1 MLKAAVI
8 GVGAMGENHA
18 RIYSELTDV
27 ELIGV
32 ADNDLDKARRVAARY
47 GTIAYD
53 NVCDLL
59 ACQPDVTSL
68 VVPTSLHRDV
78 GIVVAEAGV
87 NMLVEKPLAD
97 TIPAAR
103 DIVDAC
109 ERNRVSLMV
118 GHVERFNPV
127 VAVVRREIAGE
138 PVCLMEITRIGPFPP
153 RIKDVGIIID
163 LATHDVDLIRYL
175 TGSEFEKAFSLT
187 SCNLIKHEDV
197 AILGFEMTD
206 GTLARVTTNWLTPFK
221 VRELTVATP
230 TKYVKASLLD
240 QRVTEYSR
248 YTENETYLVRDIRVP
263 FGEPLKLEIRAF
275 LDSVISGTP
284 PPVTGR
290 DGLKVLEVLEW
301 CGNELN
307 TEPRITTL
315 PRKNAAIGTR
325 P

>member
-1 MLKAAVI
+1 MI

-18 RIYSELTDV
+18 RIYTELPDV
-27 ELIGV
+27 ELIGI
-32 ADNDLDKARRVAARY
+32 ADNDLERARAAAARY
-47 GTIAYD
+47 GTVAYND
-53 NVCDLL
+53 FRELL
-59 ACQPDVTSL
+59 ACRPDAVSV

-78 GIVVAEAGV
+78 AVVVAESGANV
-87 NMLVEKPLAD
+87 LVEKPLAD

-103 DIVDAC
+103 DIIAAC
-109 ERNRVSLMV
+109 NRHHVSLMV

-127 VAVVRREIAGE
+127 VSVVRKEIAGE

-187 SCNLIKHEDV
+187 SCNLIEHEDV

-230 TKYVKASLLD
+230 TKYLRASLID

-248 YTENETYLVRDIRVP
+248 YTENETYLVKEIRVP

-275 LDSVISGTP
+275 LDSIANGTP
-284 PPVTGR
+284 PPVTGT
-290 DGLKVLEVLEW
+290 DGLKVLEVLQS
-301 CGNELN
+301 CGNDLLA
-307 TEPRITTL
+307 EPCISTVI
-315 PRKNAAIGTR
+315 KDEAIGTR
-325 P
+325 L